1 MGTGS
6 ACIYFLLGYNKID
19 VSEGINVNKTNGS
32 KEYHYCYFLDKSFNF
47 ELYLCNGC
55 HKWLNA
61 KSYEL

>member
-6 ACIYFLLGYNKID
+6 ACIYFLLAYNKID

-47 ELYLCNGC
+47 ELYICNGC
-55 HKWLNA
+55 H
-61 KSYEL
+61 E